1 MKTTFHLL
9 TQTLLIITGVT
20 LLVLCA
26 GFFFNHPDAL
36 ALWPW
41 PDGRLSYVFVASI
54 LAAIG
59 APVLWMGLS
68 GELAAMRGGAL
79 DFTVTYSGLAIMLL
93 FFGTSVSELISI
105 KLFLTIA
112 ALSVLFNMFLFLM
125 VGNMPFKDERPVP
138 WLLRASFLVFF
149 LVLVGVGIALIM
161 QYQAIFPWPLK
172 PQTSVV
178 FGWIFL
184 GAATY
189 FLYGFFKPVWGNV
202 KGQLIGFLAYD
213 LVLLMPFIQH
223 FDTVKP
229 AHQLS
234 LTVYTSVLIYSASL
248 SLYFL
253 LIHPSTRFGSDN
265 DQMMYIDDAI

>member
-1 MKTTFHLL
+1 
-9 TQTLLIITGVT
+9 

-26 GFFFNHPDAL
+26 GFYFGHEDTL

-79 DFTVTYSGLAIMLL
+79 DFTVTYSGIAVTLLL
-93 FFGTSVSELISI
+93 FGASVAEMISV
-105 KLFLTIA
+105 KSFLTMAIV
-112 ALSVLFNMFLFLM
+112 SVLFNMFLYLA
-125 VGNMPFKDERPVP
+125 VSNLPFKDNRPAP
-138 WLLRASFLVFF
+138 WLLRASFLLFTIILIIVA
-149 LVLVGVGIALIM
+149 IALIM
-161 QYQAIFPWPLK
+161 GYQTVFPWPLQ

-178 FGWIFL
+178 FGWVFM

-189 FLYGFFKPVWGNV
+189 FLYGFLKPVRGNV
-202 KGQLIGFLAYD
+202 TGQLIGFLAYD
-213 LVLLMPFIQH
+213 LILFIPFLNH
-223 FDTVKP
+223 FDTVEP
-229 AHQLS
+229 EHHLS
-234 LTVYTSVLIYSASL
+234 LTVYSSVLTYSAIL

-253 LIHPSTRFGSDN
+253 LIHPTTRLGSVSDSE
-265 DQMMYIDDAI
+265 MFIDDSY

>member
-1 MKTTFHLL
+1 MKIALYLFTRA
-9 TQTLLIITGVT
+9 LLIIIGAV

-26 GFFFNHPDAL
+26 GFFFGNADAL

-41 PDGRLSYVFVASI
+41 PDGRLSYVFIASI

-79 DFTVTYSGLAIMLL
+79 DFTVTYSGIAITLLL
-93 FFGTSVSELISI
+93 FGASIAEMISVKS
-105 KLFLTIA
+105 FLTA
-112 ALSVLFNMFLFLM
+112 AIVSVLFNMFLYMAVSNL
-125 VGNMPFKDERPVP
+125 PFKDNRPAP
-138 WLLRASFLVFF
+138 WLLRISFLLFT
-149 LVLVGVGIALIM
+149 LILIGVGAALIM
-161 QYQAIFPWPLK
+161 GYQTVFPWPLK

-178 FGWIFL
+178 FGWIFM

-189 FLYGFFKPVWGNV
+189 FLYGFLKPVRGNV
-202 KGQLIGFLAYD
+202 TGQLIGFLAYD
-213 LVLLMPFIQH
+213 LILFVPFLKH

-229 AHQLS
+229 EHQLS
-234 LTVYTSVLIYSASL
+234 LTVYSGVLIYSAVL

-253 LIHPSTRFGSDN
+253 LIHPTTRLGSEGDAE
-265 DQMMYIDDAI
+265 MYIDDSY